1 LGEFPLKSKFCIP
14 LSRMS
19 ASLSTGPTSPRQ
31 LPKRAR
37 VVPKRFSKDW
47 TSTSL
52 DPPPVGKARPKSK
65 AKAKKQAVYRV
76 EDVLSKCVVKS
87 KSVNPD
93 APKDGLQEVV
103 HFEIKWDKIKKTT
116 MVPYW
121 DVGQESKC
129 GCIIC
134 GVSQCTFIVTGVM
147 RCWKVCQW
155 MDEAVP
161 LWSG

>member
-1 LGEFPLKSKFCIP
+1 LHTIVTYVSFIEYRTDVPQTVAQTRQS
-14 LSRMS
+14 S
-19 ASLSTGPTSPRQ
+19 AEAFFQG
-31 LPKRAR
+31 
-37 VVPKRFSKDW
+37 
-47 TSTSL
+47 L
-52 DPPPVGKARPKSK
+52 DINVIGSKARPKSK

-76 EDVLSKCVVKS
+76 EDVLSTCVVKS

>member
-1 LGEFPLKSKFCIP
+1 
-14 LSRMS
+14 M
-19 ASLSTGPTSPRQ
+19 
-31 LPKRAR
+31 
-37 VVPKRFSKDW
+37 
-47 TSTSL
+47 

-76 EDVLSKCVVKS
+76 EDVLSTCVMKS

-129 GCIIC
+129 GCIIFFWGNDDIC
-134 GVSQCTFIVTGVM
+134 FQ
-147 RCWKVCQW
+147 
-155 MDEAVP
+155 
-161 LWSG
+161 